1 MPHTSKAIRNSEDAF
16 TIAFTGNVSI
26 APVHFN
32 QLLLIAFDNGDTH
45 PDVGGTLLRV
55 PLFDLVGQRCAAGRK
70 ANVTSLSSCLTE
82 VEKITV

>member
-1 MPHTSKAIRNSEDAF
+1 MPHTSKAIINSEDAF

-32 QLLLIAFDNGDTH
+32 QLLLIAFDNRDTH

-55 PLFDLVGQRCAAGRK
+55 PLFYLVGQW
-70 ANVTSLSSCLTE
+70 
-82 VEKITV
+82 